1 VLSET
6 FKVTFVL
13 AMPDSWSKKK
23 RALLDGQPHRQKPD
37 IDNLLKFIMD
47 ALLPNGDECV
57 HEISARKIWGVEGKV
72 IIEQHD
78 NIEDQARIDPT
89 NN

>member
-1 VLSET
+1 
-6 FKVTFVL
+6 
-13 AMPDSWSKKK
+13 
-23 RALLDGQPHRQKPD
+23 
-37 IDNLLKFIMD
+37 MD